1 MHMGY
6 VHGRSPVGDL
16 LSLTTIRNV
25 LGDAAAGGGGVGV
38 DWKTRLGWYCT
49 FRVVKIC
56 NRKEMSMSD
65 MLAKSQTIDIMTL
78 HIIIAS
84 SSRHPTR

>member
-25 LGDAAAGGGGVGV
+25 LGDAAAGGGSGRGLENAVGLV
-38 DWKTRLGWYCT
+38 LY
-49 FRVVKIC
+49 F
-56 NRKEMSMSD
+56 
-65 MLAKSQTIDIMTL
+65 Q
-78 HIIIAS
+78 
-84 SSRHPTR
+84 SREDL